1 MSAPTVPRFK
11 TALDV
16 ARSPAL
22 DLDTKPERWHPGP
35 PFDLL
40 DLRPGRVLLLGAP
53 PAVGKTTLTLQL
65 VSGVLANHPTLR
77 AVVGNVEMPPAAL
90 VEKLLAL
97 LAGVELDAIQNR
109 ELLAAERAR
118 VDAAVADHATLLGR
132 IAFLAPPFT
141 YAHLKAAMIGF
152 EARLAVVDYAQRFAA
167 GDGTDARLKLD
178 DFMSAVRS
186 LAMAGAGVIL
196 VSSVSRQKTSNGSST
211 YAGVNMASFR
221 GSAELEFGA
230 DAAYLLHADADGVAT
245 LECVKQRYGRMRN
258 LPLRFDGPRQTFTAG
273 DPLDGYDAAPGQRKG
288 RKT

>member
-1 MSAPTVPRFK
+1 
-11 TALDV
+11 
-16 ARSPAL
+16 
-22 DLDTKPERWHPGP
+22 
-35 PFDLL
+35 
-40 DLRPGRVLLLGAP
+40 
-53 PAVGKTTLTLQL
+53 
-65 VSGVLANHPTLR
+65 
-77 AVVGNVEMPPAAL
+77 
-90 VEKLLAL
+90 
-97 LAGVELDAIQNR
+97 
-109 ELLAAERAR
+109 
-118 VDAAVADHATLLGR
+118 
-132 IAFLAPPFT
+132 
-141 YAHLKAAMIGF
+141 
-152 EARLAVVDYAQRFAA
+152 
-167 GDGTDARLKLD
+167 LKLD